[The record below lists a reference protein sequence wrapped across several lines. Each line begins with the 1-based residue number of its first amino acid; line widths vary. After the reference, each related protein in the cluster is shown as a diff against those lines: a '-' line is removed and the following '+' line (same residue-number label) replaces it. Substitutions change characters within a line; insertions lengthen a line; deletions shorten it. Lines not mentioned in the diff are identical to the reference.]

1 VELKEVI
8 GRRRTIRFFIP
19 FREVERE
26 KIQKMLE
33 AARRSSCAGNVM
45 NVRAIVIWRDQAS
58 DELIK
63 AITPPIGY
71 QQMQTAPC
79 FLLWYNEPGV
89 YEGARWIESVLGL
102 ADVRRIGT
110 NVEATK
116 AEINERLRPGFM
128 AAGAAMGLAPFA
140 YMDVGQAIAQATLV
154 AYDEGLGSCLMS
166 GPAIERAAKLL
177 DLPESAVPVCLQAVG
192 YPAESWEAGGQTPK
206 PPFEEMFFEMK
217 YGQPFEG
224 DEAVV
229 EELSDSRMIQ
239 EPAPLPW
246 REEELIYLARA
257 LDLED
262 RILSD

>member
-1 VELKEVI
+1 MELKEVI
-8 GRRRTIRFFIP
+8 GRRRTIRFFLP
-19 FREVERE
+19 YRQVERE

-33 AARRSSCAGNVM
+33 AARRASCAGNVM
-45 NVRAIVIWRDQAS
+45 NVRAIVIWREQAS

-89 YEGARWIESVLGL
+89 YEGARWIESVLEL

-110 NVEATK
+110 DVEATK
-116 AEINERLRPGFM
+116 AEINERLRPTFV
-128 AAGAAMGLAPFA
+128 AAGAAMGVAPLA

-166 GPAIERAAKLL
+166 GPATERAATLL
-177 DLPESAVPVCLQAVG
+177 ELPETVIPVCLQAVG
-192 YPAESWEAGGQTPK
+192 YPAESWQAGGQTPK
-206 PPFEEMFFEMK
+206 PPLDEMFFEMT
-217 YGQPFEG
+217 YGQPFES

-229 EELSDSRMIQ
+229 AELHETQMIQ
-239 EPAPLPW
+239 DPAPLPG
-246 REEELIYLARA
+246 REEELTFLTRA

-262 RILSD
+262 RILNY